1 MRRVFQQFSGR
12 GFVMDAILRRKKIF
26 EIIDKD
32 NTPVSASA
40 LAKELSV
47 SRQVIVGDVAILRA
61 QGHEIIATARGYMI
75 PGFREPNQYVG
86 KMACCHNAENTK
98 DELYTIVDLGATVV
112 NVIVEHE
119 LYGEI
124 TGQLNIKTRDDVD
137 AFVDRVKSA
146 EVKLLSVL
154 TLGVHLHTI
163 ACRNKAHFE
172 QVYHALNT
180 AGFLVPN

>member
-1 MRRVFQQFSGR
+1 MDATTRRERVF
-12 GFVMDAILRRKKIF
+12 KI
-26 EIIDKD
+26 INKD
-32 NTPVSASA
+32 NSPVSAST

-75 PGFREPNQYVG
+75 PEFRESNQHVG
-86 KMACCHNAENTK
+86 KIACCHTAENTK
-98 DELYTIVDLGATVV
+98 EELYTIVDLGATVV

-124 TGQLNIKTRDDVD
+124 TGQLNIKTRDDAD
-137 AFVDRVKSA
+137 IFVDRVQLSEA
-146 EVKLLSVL
+146 RLLSAL
-154 TLGVHLHTI
+154 TMGVHLHTI

-172 QVYHALNT
+172 QVYHALNS
-180 AGFLVPN
+180 AGFLVQT